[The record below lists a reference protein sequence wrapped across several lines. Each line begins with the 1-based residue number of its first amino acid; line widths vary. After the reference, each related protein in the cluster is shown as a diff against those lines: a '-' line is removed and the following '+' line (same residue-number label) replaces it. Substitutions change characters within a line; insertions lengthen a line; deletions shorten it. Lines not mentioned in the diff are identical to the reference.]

1 MTLAGHHSVLGGRP
15 VNQKP
20 PLIRAAINQGSISQ
34 ALTINQIAIS
44 LIEKSIRDKSFN
56 QLD

>member
-1 MTLAGHHSVLGGRP
+1 MTLAGHHSAHGGRP

-34 ALTINQIAIS
+34 TLIINQIAIS
-44 LIEKSIRDKSFN
+44 VIEKSIRDKCFN